1 MTTSPSLSMPSSTPR
16 VTSCSTMLRE
26 RQFGSPTARAISFR
40 VNSPDCPRSLPSSA
54 ALTFWYSASRC
65 NQCRDRV
72 GVFRLFLLPAHNF
85 PLPIQSNFD
94 PRQVAVA
101 FLGADHVDLLVVQV
115 RRFVHPIKTN
125 LDHIVYIRPGRHDI
139 ASPRACLER
148 FRPRLRDAINR
159 NDIDLDIDLNRLAD
173 HLPRSRR
180 DQPLILQTLM
190 PE

>member
-16 VTSCSTMLRE
+16 VIIWSTMLRVC
-26 RQFGSPTARAISFR
+26 QFGSPTTRAISFR

-65 NQCRDRV
+65 NQCRYRV
-72 GVFRLFLLPAHNF
+72 GVLRLFLFPAHCF
-85 PLPIQSNFD
+85 PLPIQSDFD

-101 FLGADHVDLLVVQV
+101 FLGADHVHLLIVQI

-125 LDHIVYIRPGRHDI
+125 LDHVVYIRPGRHDI

-148 FRPRLRDAINR
+148 FRPRLRHLVDRYNIH
-159 NDIDLDIDLNRLAD
+159 LDIARDRLAD

-180 DQPLILQTLM
+180 D
-190 PE
+190 